1 MNVGGLPW
9 LENEH
14 GFYWTMGTMLLAIG
28 AVLGLMRWRRL
39 L

>member
-14 GFYWTMGTMLLAIG
+14 GFYWTMGTMLLAIV